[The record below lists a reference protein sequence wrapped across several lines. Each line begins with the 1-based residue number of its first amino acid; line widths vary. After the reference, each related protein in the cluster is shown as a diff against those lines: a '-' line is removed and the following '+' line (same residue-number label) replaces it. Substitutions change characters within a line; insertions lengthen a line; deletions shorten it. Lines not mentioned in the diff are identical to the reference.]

1 MKRKI
6 FMFALI
12 FAALIFSVGASK
24 NDDEIKRMG
33 IFVSNFTELSM
44 YDFDLE
50 EDGDESMLHLG
61 SPEGMEEL
69 IRFGIGHNII
79 NNKKLIQKCT
89 RKKCEYGQSTIKKES
104 VSASVKK
111 YFDLPVE
118 HQNLFGNAPEAEFD
132 GKLYHFDKANF
143 ENDTIYYCEV
153 QDVTRGKKVIT
164 MEGELYELGN
174 TKNRPAYFVAKA
186 KPYKWNNKNTWA
198 ILSLSVEWTE

>member
-132 GKLYHFDKANF
+132 GKLYHFDKK
-143 ENDTIYYCEV
+143 TGTM
-153 QDVTRGKKVIT
+153 TRYIT
-164 MEGELYELGN
+164 PKLRKSKRHEEL
-174 TKNRPAYFVAKA
+174 
-186 KPYKWNNKNTWA
+186 
-198 ILSLSVEWTE
+198 